1 MTSLCLFSSAAQDY
15 DIIGKTTTFE
25 AAHKEC
31 IRVLPYELASGQFYV
46 QLYVFCD
53 KDGIPEELKAAAQD
67 FFKEVNVELRWTNLF
82 DNASNKPNIVSED
95 FKQLEESQVNFVSK
109 IINKNLPVFSKHR
122 NITAI
127 QPSLKVT
134 NSEQKNDPCIRVYVL
149 GKGCIP
155 FGESKI
161 PNSVEDCPVEIVDGF
176 WYETL
181 DTPKPLVAHKQEKYL
196 RLGASIG
203 VKGKGNAGTL
213 GAIVKDE
220 RDNFYLLSCDHVLKH
235 EEHREII
242 HPGWCHYLNSLDY
255 HLIDY
260 QNWIYRITGEV
271 KSLQHSDPK
280 REDIFKH
287 LRKQVDLFCD
297 DKGVL
302 RHKKLREC
310 ESKLYELFSEP
321 PRTVAHWKRGIR
333 KGKDVSKG
341 SEVYFDVAIAELT
354 EEEKNA
360 LEKNGYIEIIDT
372 ANYSDDK
379 MDLSQNH
386 ERVLHK
392 SGSGTGYTSLKSS
405 IVHKDVFLRNPEH
418 RLLLLPP
425 KSPVIPSEDLRDGIW
440 CKNCLL
446 FENDANLFS
455 YFGDSGAVIFE
466 KCEQQTQPMAGFGI
480 VFAGLFSNDKCV
492 GTIAVRLRS
501 ALEILSKELGSN
513 LTLVSKLETPLD
525 QMDCN

>member
-1 MTSLCLFSSAAQDY
+1 M
-15 DIIGKTTTFE
+15 
-25 AAHKEC
+25 
-31 IRVLPYELASGQFYV
+31 LPYTNASGQVYV
-46 QLYVFCD
+46 HLYVFCD
-53 KDGIPEELKAAAQD
+53 KNSIPEELKEAAQE
-67 FFKEVNVELRWTNLF
+67 FFGGTGVELRWTNLY
-82 DNASNKPNIVSED
+82 NYASNIPNIVSKD
-95 FKQLEESQVNFVSK
+95 FKQLEVSQANVISK

-220 RDNFYLLSCDHVLKH
+220 EGNFYLLSCDHVLKH
-235 EEHREII
+235 ENHEEII
-242 HPGWCHYLNSLDY
+242 HPGWRHYVTSLDY

-280 REDIFKH
+280 REDLFKH

-297 DKGVL
+297 DKGVR

-310 ESKLYELFSEP
+310 ENKLYELFSEP

-333 KGKDVSKG
+333 MGKNVSKG
-341 SEVYFDVAIAELT
+341 SEVYIDAAIAELT
-354 EEEKNA
+354 KEEKNA
-360 LEKNGYIEIIDT
+360 LEKNGYVEIIDT
-372 ANYSDDK
+372 ANYSDGK

-386 ERVLHK
+386 ERVWHK
-392 SGSGTGYTSLKSS
+392 SGSSTGYTSLKSS
-405 IVHKDVFLRNPEH
+405 VVLKDVFLRNPEH
-418 RLLLLPP
+418 RLLSLPS
-425 KSPVIPSEDLRDGIW
+425 KSPVIPSEDLRDDVW

-446 FENDANLFS
+446 FENNENVFS

-466 KCEQQTQPMAGFGI
+466 KCEQQTQPMPGFGI

-501 ALEILSKELGSN
+501 ALELLSEELGSN

-525 QMDCN
+525 QMDFN

>member
-1 MTSLCLFSSAAQDY
+1 M
-15 DIIGKTTTFE
+15 
-25 AAHKEC
+25 
-31 IRVLPYELASGQFYV
+31 LPYELASGQFYV
-46 QLYVFCD
+46 RLYVFCD

-67 FFKEVNVELRWTNLF
+67 FFKEVNVQLRWTNLF
-82 DNASNKPNIVSED
+82 NNASNKPNIVSED
-95 FKQLEESQVNFVSK
+95 FKQLEESQLNFVSK
-109 IINKNLPVFSKHR
+109 IIDKNLPVFSKHR

-134 NSEQKNDPCIRVYVL
+134 KSEQKNVPCIRVYVL
-149 GKGCIP
+149 GIGCIP

-161 PNSVEDCPVEIVDGF
+161 PNSVEDYPVEIVDGF

-181 DTPKPLVAHKQEKYL
+181 DTPKPLMAHKQEKYL

-203 VKGKGNAGTL
+203 VKGKDNAGTL

-220 RDNFYLLSCDHVLKH
+220 KDNFYLLSCDHVLKH
-235 EEHREII
+235 EKHEEII
-242 HPGWCHYLNSLDY
+242 HPGQCHYLTSLDY

-271 KSLQHSDPK
+271 NSLQHSNPK
-280 REDIFKH
+280 REDLFKH

-321 PRTVAHWKRGIR
+321 PRTVAHWKCGIR
-333 KGKDVSKG
+333 RGKNVSKR
-341 SEVYFDVAIAELT
+341 SEIYIDAAIAELT
-354 EEEKNA
+354 KEEKNA
-360 LEKNGYIEIIDT
+360 LEKNGYVEIIDT

-386 ERVLHK
+386 ERVWHK
-392 SGSGTGYTSLKSS
+392 SGSSTGYTSLKCS
-405 IVHKDVFLRNPEH
+405 VVLKDVFLRNPEH
-418 RLLLLPP
+418 KLLLRSS
-425 KSPVIPSEDLRDGIW
+425 KSPVIPSEDLRDDVW

-446 FENDANLFS
+446 FENNENVFS

-466 KCEQQTQPMAGFGI
+466 KCEQQTQPMPGFGI

-501 ALEILSKELGSN
+501 ALKLLSEELGSN

-525 QMDCN
+525 QMDFN